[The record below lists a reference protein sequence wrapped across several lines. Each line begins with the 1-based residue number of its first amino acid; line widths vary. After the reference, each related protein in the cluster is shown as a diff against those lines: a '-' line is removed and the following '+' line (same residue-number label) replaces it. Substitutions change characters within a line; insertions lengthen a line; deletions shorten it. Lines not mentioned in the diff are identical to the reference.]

1 MADLLD
7 LLTRF
12 GLGRHHDAFV
22 ANGVDV
28 DVVASLSEGELAEL
42 GLSIGDRKRIARL
55 VASLAGDS
63 PDAPSRRMATPAAHP
78 GAGAQEAQIRQ
89 MTVAFIDLTG
99 STRIAEALDVED
111 YHAVLAAF
119 RDRCAEAVRDHGGS
133 PARYVGDAMLAGF
146 GYPVASEDDAARG
159 VAAMLQAVADVG
171 RLTGPHGRLAARA
184 GVATGSVMTSDAG
197 DEGPSGLGPVIG
209 APLNLAAR
217 LEAEAAPGEVLIDDA
232 TRSLLGDSVALVD
245 LGRREVR
252 GFSEPVR
259 VWRAEVRVAEQNGGG
274 EAHHSIPLIG
284 RDEQLGL
291 LAARWRDCG
300 RRGAMV
306 LLSGEAGVGK
316 SRLLAEFAQ
325 REGIPDERN
334 LRAECSPALSQRP
347 LHPFARLFEAKADL
361 NGEREPAK
369 RLATLRRW
377 ADQTLGVPPGVADAI
392 AVVAGATPETS
403 AGMPL
408 SQEALFGA
416 ILSVLGAISGSRPA
430 LLVIEDLHWAD
441 PSTVDFLE
449 LLASDISGRRL
460 MVVGTH
466 RVEFRPPA
474 LGHHNVSAISLSR
487 LDETAARTILSFVD
501 AQGALSGAEKSEI
514 LARGEGVPLFIE
526 EMAKAALESRA
537 APGPEMGR
545 ATPRGLPTTI
555 AGSLLARLDRVSGV
569 YRVAPVGAAIGR
581 TFSLDLLLPAAAITA
596 EEAGPILDKLVT
608 ANLLVRFGAGPLTRY
623 RFKHALIQDAAY
635 ETMPKRRRIEVHRRI
650 ADLLAG
656 ARVGGPD
663 AGSETLA
670 LHYSRAEIWDK
681 AREAWRA
688 AAEAS
693 IARFANAEAIANLR
707 AALDA
712 NARLEA
718 GAERDRRE
726 IALRERL
733 MAPLGLTAW
742 GSPAIDENLVALSA
756 LYERT
761 GDRSALFQTLV
772 GQCGA
777 GIIRGEILRALNIAG
792 QLPRVAAAL
801 AQPEE
806 AVLSIHYRAM
816 CLFFLGRFDEAI
828 EGFEAEIAAYD
839 PRMLPAIQRL
849 YVADPGVVARAM
861 RVWAALLSR
870 GAEAAAAVYD
880 DALASFSHHPERFT
894 RAYGFGILAV
904 YHQHRGDAAMTV
916 EFARQS
922 LAMSRDGTETR
933 VPYWAAW
940 SQIFGGWGVAMS
952 GGAHEGMEMLTAG
965 LSDYAALGARQIL
978 PYGHALLAEARLAS
992 GDPRGAALA
1001 IEAAEDARRKIDV
1014 CIFDATIA
1022 RVRKAV
1028 LAEAVD

>member
-7 LLTRF
+7 LLSRF
-12 GLGRHHDAFV
+12 GLGRHYDAFV
-22 ANGVDV
+22 ANGVDI
-28 DVVASLSEGELAEL
+28 DVIASLSESELAEL

-55 VASLAGDS
+55 VATLAGE
-63 PDAPSRRMATPAAHP
+63 PHDAPSRPLATTAAHP
-78 GAGAQEAQIRQ
+78 GAGAHEAQIRQ

-159 VAAMLQAVADVG
+159 VAAMLQAVAEVG

-197 DEGPSGLGPVIG
+197 DEGPSALGPVVG

-232 TRSLLGDSVALVD
+232 TRSLLGDTVALVD

-259 VWRAEVRVAEQNGGG
+259 VWRVEVRAAEQNGGG
-274 EAHHSIPLIG
+274 REAQHAIPLIG
-284 RDEQLGL
+284 RDEQLTL
-291 LAARWRDCG
+291 LTARWRDSG

-306 LLSGEAGVGK
+306 LVSGEAGVGK
-316 SRLLAEFAQ
+316 SRLLVEFAQ

-347 LHPFARLFEAKADL
+347 LHPFARLFETRAEL
-361 NGEREPAK
+361 NGERDPAR

-377 ADQTLGVPPGVADAI
+377 ADDILGVPPGVADAI
-392 AVVAGATPETS
+392 AVIAGATPETP
-403 AGMPL
+403 AGTAL

-441 PSTVDFLE
+441 PSTIDFLE
-449 LLASDISGRRL
+449 LLASDISARRI
-460 MVVGTH
+460 MVVCTH
-466 RVEFRPPA
+466 RAEFHPPA

-487 LDETAARTILSFVD
+487 LDETAARAMLSFVD
-501 AQGALSGAEKSEI
+501 AHGALSEAETSEI

-526 EMAKAALESRA
+526 EMAKAALESGA
-537 APGPEMGR
+537 APEAGR
-545 ATPRGLPTTI
+545 PQSRGLPTTI

-608 ANLLVRFGAGPLTRY
+608 ANLLVRLGAGPLTRY

-635 ETMPKRRRIEVHRRI
+635 ETMPRRRRIEVHRRI

-656 ARVGGPD
+656 ARAGGPD

-670 LHYSRAEIWDK
+670 LHFSRAEIWDK

-712 NARLEA
+712 NARLAA
-718 GAERDRRE
+718 GAERDRCE
-726 IALRERL
+726 IALRERV

-742 GSPAIDENLVALSA
+742 GSPAIDENLAALSA

-777 GIIRGEILRALNIAG
+777 GIIRGEIRRALKIAE
-792 QLPRVAAAL
+792 QLPYVAAAC
-801 AQPEE
+801 ARPEE

-828 EGFEAEIAAYD
+828 DGFEAEIAACD

-861 RVWAALLSR
+861 RVWATLLSR
-870 GAEAAAAVYD
+870 GAGAAASLYD

-904 YHQHRGDAAMTV
+904 YHQLRGDAAMTV

-940 SQIFGGWGVAMS
+940 SQIFCGWGIAMS
-952 GGAHEGMEMLTAG
+952 GGAREGMEMLTAG

-978 PYGHALLAEARLAS
+978 PYGHALLAEARLAA
-992 GDPRGAALA
+992 GDRRGAALA
-1001 IEAAEDARRKIDV
+1001 IEAAEDARRGVDV
-1014 CIFDATIA
+1014 RVFDATIA
-1022 RVRKAV
+1022 RVRAAV